1 MAVNQIAEQANN
13 TTSIIQ
19 PENLTDKEMES
30 IKGQSTVANPENSQ
44 ILTSEMMESIRGRW
58 WEEVSKWGRYAWDQ
72 ISAAGR
78 YIMDN
83 AHKITPF
90 IPGRGGTFNWT
101 ANHTSNATG
110 NYTQFSGSV
119 TVNAQTRTKRTRARR
134 RR

>member
-58 WEEVSKWGRYAWDQ
+58 WEEVSKWGRW
-72 ISAAGR
+72 AADWVV
-78 YIMDN
+78 DN
-83 AHKITPF
+83 ARKLM
-90 IPGRGGTFNWT
+90 PGPKGEFTYNASGNS
-101 ANHTSNATG
+101 TSNATG
-110 NYTQFSGSV
+110 NYSSYQVGIKL
-119 TVNAQTRTKRTRARR
+119 TVSAKQTTKKRKIIRR
-134 RR
+134 R